1 MDIPPEV
8 LAAIVAQA
16 IAAGLARCS
25 ACELPVTD
33 PDEDVMATVCPDC
46 GELEIMHASCAEHE
60 LGRKEMVHA
69 KARANWRW
77 N

>member
-1 MDIPPEV
+1 MIPPEM

-25 ACELPVTD
+25 ACTLPITSD
-33 PDEDVMATVCPDC
+33 NDDVMATVCEDC
-46 GELEIMHASCAEHE
+46 GELEIMHVSCAGQT
-60 LGRKEMVHA
+60 LGAKEVLHA